1 MPERK
6 STKQEAPKTAKEPV
20 IYIGP
25 SIVGV
30 ATKGTVYKNGLTP
43 QMDRAV
49 KELPALNTLLV
60 EIGKITQARKDLKN
74 KESAVSICYV
84 KAEEYARKKG
94 AKG

>member
-6 STKQEAPKTAKEPV
+6 STKQEAPKTVKEPV

-49 KELPALNTLLV
+49 KELQALNTLLV

-74 KESAVSICYV
+74 KESAVSICYA

>member
-1 MPERK
+1 MPEKK
-6 STKQEAPKTAKEPV
+6 SVKQEAPKAANGPV

-30 ATKGTVYKNGLTP
+30 VTKGTVYKNGLTP
-43 QMDRAV
+43 QMNKAV
-49 KELPALNTLLV
+49 EELPAMKTLLV

-74 KESAVSICYV
+74 KVSAVSICYA
-84 KAEEYARKKG
+84 KAEEYARQKG

>member
-1 MPERK
+1 MPEKK

-25 SIVGV
+25 SIVGI

-49 KELPALNTLLV
+49 KELSALNTLLV

-74 KESAVSICYV
+74 KESAVSICYA

>member
-1 MPERK
+1 MPEK
-6 STKQEAPKTAKEPV
+6 KNTKQETPKTAKEPV

-43 QMDRAV
+43 QMEKAV
-49 KELPALNTLLV
+49 EELPALNTLLV
-60 EIGKITQARKDLKN
+60 EIGKITQARKNLKN
-74 KESAVSICYV
+74 KESAVSICYA

>member
-1 MPERK
+1 MPEKK
-6 STKQEAPKTAKEPV
+6 SVKQEAPKAAKGPV
-20 IYIGP
+20 IYVGP

-43 QMDRAV
+43 QISKAV
-49 KELPALNTLLV
+49 EELPALKTLLV

-74 KESAVSICYV
+74 KESAVSICYA
-84 KAEEYARKKG
+84 KAEEYAQKKG

>member
-1 MPERK
+1 MPEKK
-6 STKQEAPKTAKEPV
+6 STKQETPKTKEPV

-43 QMDRAV
+43 QMGKAV
-49 KELPALNTLLV
+49 EELPALNTLLV

-74 KESAVSICYV
+74 KESAVSICYA

>member
-6 STKQEAPKTAKEPV
+6 STKQEAPKTVKEPV

-43 QMDRAV
+43 QMGKAV
-49 KELPALNTLLV
+49 EELPALNTLLV
-60 EIGKITQARKDLKN
+60 EIGKITQARKNLKN
-74 KESAVSICYV
+74 KESAVSICYA

>member
-1 MPERK
+1 MPEKK

-30 ATKGTVYKNGLTP
+30 VTKGTVYKNGLTP
-43 QMDRAV
+43 QMSKAV
-49 KELPALNTLLV
+49 EELPALNTLLV
-60 EIGKITQARKDLKN
+60 EIGKIAQARKDLRN
-74 KESAVSICYV
+74 KASAVSICYA

>member
-1 MPERK
+1 MPEKK

-74 KESAVSICYV
+74 KDSAVSICYV

>member
-6 STKQEAPKTAKEPV
+6 STKQEAPKTVKEPV

-43 QMDRAV
+43 QMGKAV

-74 KESAVSICYV
+74 KESAVSICYE

>member
-1 MPERK
+1 MPEKK

-60 EIGKITQARKDLKN
+60 EIGKITQARKDPKN

>member
-1 MPERK
+1 MPEKK
-6 STKQEAPKTAKEPV
+6 STKQEAPKTVKEPV